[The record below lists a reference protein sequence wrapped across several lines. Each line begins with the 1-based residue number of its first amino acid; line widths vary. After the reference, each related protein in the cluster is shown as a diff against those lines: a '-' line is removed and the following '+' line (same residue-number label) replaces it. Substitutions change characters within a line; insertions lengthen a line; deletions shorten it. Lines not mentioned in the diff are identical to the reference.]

1 MLCTLIGAPD
11 ERGARQVEPAALQSL
26 QPLQPLRPT
35 DLRKLRHLHA
45 IAAIAFG
52 AIECLIG
59 QRHQLR

>member
-11 ERGARQVEPAALQSL
+11 ERGARQVEPAALQS
-26 QPLQPLRPT
+26 LQPLRPT